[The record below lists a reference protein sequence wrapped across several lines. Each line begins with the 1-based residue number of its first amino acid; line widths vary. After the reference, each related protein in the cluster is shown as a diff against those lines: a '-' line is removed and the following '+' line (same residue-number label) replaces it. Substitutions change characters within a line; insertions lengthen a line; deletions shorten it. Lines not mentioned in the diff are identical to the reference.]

1 MKTVWRS
8 RDLKRD
14 FEVFKDDALGI
25 NRVAMAINRKIIR
38 NKRCFPR

>member
-8 RDLKRD
+8 RYMERD
-14 FEVFKDDALGI
+14 FEMFKGDTLGI
-25 NRVAMAINRKIIR
+25 SRVAMATNRKIIR

>member
-8 RDLKRD
+8 MGLKRD
-14 FEVFKDDALGI
+14 FEMFKDDALRI
-25 NRVAMAINRKIIR
+25 SQVTMVTNRKIIR